1 MAEVIVERQ
10 VPVPPAPGP
19 LKKGGKDEK
28 PPLNVATTLILSLTI
43 TEFYLLLN
51 KQRAQ
56 EYTHTLGSRALRSLS
71 SGLLYNKNNYALLVL
86 IPKKNLLLQVFS
98 I

>member
-1 MAEVIVERQ
+1 MAEVIE
-10 VPVPPAPGP
+10 PGESGIPAPGP

-28 PPLNVATTLILSLTI
+28 STLNVATTLILSLTI
-43 TEFYLLLN
+43 TEFHLLLN

-56 EYTHTLGSRALRSLS
+56 EYTHTLGSRALRLTY
-71 SGLLYNKNNYALLVL
+71 LRDYNKNSYALPVFTPL
-86 IPKKNLLLQVFS
+86 KDLLTQVFS